1 MALGEPWSV
10 DGPEPEFPETAERSA
25 VRLVMPAPD
34 RNKSLNAPD
43 AQTTPL
49 VEAVLARLNERLD
62 RTEAATS
69 EAIQGLEA
77 AFDRL
82 ANSSDG
88 GLGERHGVEHRF
100 EALARDLHAQVED
113 VRNHLIQ
120 NLKSSTDTRFSQL
133 VKAV

>member
-10 DGPEPEFPETAERSA
+10 DGLEPKSHETVERSA
-25 VRLVMPAPD
+25 VRLVMPTAD
-34 RNKSLNAPD
+34 RTKSLNGPG

-69 EAIQGLEA
+69 EAIQGLKA

-82 ANSSDG
+82 ANSGDG
-88 GLGERHGVEHRF
+88 GLGDRHRVEHRF
-100 EALARDLHAQVED
+100 EAMARDL
-113 VRNHLIQ
+113 
-120 NLKSSTDTRFSQL
+120 
-133 VKAV
+133 